1 MLRRLRP
8 HTHGLVY
15 VALILLV
22 GLAAINNQNNLLF
35 WVFGV
40 MVSGLALSLLVAW
53 LSIRSLSMRR
63 IDPQHGA
70 VGEPLMIRYALRNQ
84 GRLCSAFSV
93 HVEELPPATES
104 RRSADVIRGRDWR
117 RMMQPARAWV
127 MQVGPRETVHGEA
140 IFWPT
145 ARGEVRLDRLRI
157 TTTFPFGLVRW
168 TRVISQPQHTLIYP
182 MLYELRHGILN
193 TLTPPG
199 LLGSRVSQHAGAG
212 EDFFGL
218 REFRPGDSL
227 RHIAWKRTASA
238 DQLVSIE
245 RTSPSPA
252 RLRVILDLTTATN
265 LLKAAPTEKLTAR
278 ELEERAISLAAS
290 LIHAA
295 ETEGF
300 EVGLTI
306 MGFDVPPI
314 AVRRSP
320 WHVGK
325 VMAALAGLELDLPRL
340 PARPHLLREAERAA
354 LVIVSPERVTH
365 LAERADAWHL
375 TARQLEALAVKPI
388 GWDPNSRLKPPMS
401 QPLKDAPR
409 QVGAAA

>member
-1 MLRRLRP
+1 MFARLRP
-8 HTHGLVY
+8 HTHGFVY

-22 GLAAINNQNNLLF
+22 GLAAVNNQNNLLF

-40 MVSGLALSLLVAW
+40 MVSGLVLSLFVAW
-53 LSIRSLSMRR
+53 LSIRSISVRR

-70 VGEPLMIRYALRNQ
+70 VGEPMLIRYALRNRS
-84 GRLCSAFSV
+84 RLASAFSL
-93 HVEELPPATES
+93 HVDELPPATES
-104 RRSADVIRGRDWR
+104 RRSADVPRDWR
-117 RMMQPARAWV
+117 RIMEPARAWV
-127 MQVGPRETVHGEA
+127 MQVGPREIVHGEA
-140 IFWPT
+140 VFWPT
-145 ARGEVRLDRLRI
+145 ARGEVRFDRLRI

-168 TRVISQPQHTLIYP
+168 SRVISQPQHTLIYP

-227 RHIAWKRTASA
+227 RHIAWKRTASS
-238 DQLVSIE
+238 DKLVSVE

-252 RLRVILDLTTATN
+252 RLRVILDLTIATN
-265 LLKAAPTEKLTAR
+265 LLKTAPAEQTSAR
-278 ELEERAISLAAS
+278 ELEERAISLTAS

-295 ETEGF
+295 EAQGF

-325 VMAALAGLELDLPRL
+325 IMAALAGLDPDLPRL
-340 PARPHLLREAERAA
+340 AARPHMLREAERAG
-354 LVIVSPERVTH
+354 LVIVSPDRVTH
-365 LAERADAWHL
+365 VAELADAWHL

-388 GWDPNSRLKPPMS
+388 GWDPNARLS
-401 QPLKDAPR
+401 PR
-409 QVGAAA
+409 AGSSTSAMPRLAEVAA